1 MSKFRAGDSRGAGLS
16 IPFVATGLSILALAT
31 VGCSSHAERSFT
43 TGPGSGGCSS
53 CSEDAGPP
61 GFFFGDASSV
71 SPSPFQS
78 SSSSV
83 APVFGATVTASVPPP
98 PISGGTLLLAN
109 DGAHAVVSDPD
120 RDSVYVV
127 DLHAQAVAFT
137 IGLQAGDEPGR
148 LVQDGAGRVHVAL
161 RGSGVLVTIDPA
173 SGSILSRRSV
183 CPAPRGVAWDQ
194 VTDLVW
200 VACATGELVAL
211 PSAGGAATTSLT
223 VERDLRDVIVSNGAL
238 TVSEFRSAQVL
249 RVANDGTITRRD
261 ALPSPT
267 TGFVPHV
274 AWRAI
279 AGPSGT
285 VVALHQAESTTS
297 LVTTVQGG
305 YGGCGGGGFGGFSA
319 PGLSVDGGTGD
330 GSVPE
335 GEAGVF
341 TGCPLHPA
349 SIGFLGGGGGFPG
362 GGGLVTLTPPPPLV
376 PAPPP
381 PPPPGPGGPGGF
393 GGFSGGIGGCGP
405 ESGAVLGVLSVLAA
419 DGSLVFNAAI
429 PAVLPVDVAVSPDG
443 LSYAVV
449 APGNA
454 FQTSAPLNTIL
465 TFDRCGNS
473 GPGQM
478 VGKDGVSQQPIAVA
492 FDTAGN
498 LLVQTREPAAL
509 WILGSTSDV
518 TIPLS
523 SQTRADTGF
532 DVFHTQAGAMI
543 ACASC
548 HPEGRDDGH
557 VWLLDDK
564 QRRTPS
570 LHGTIAGTAPYHWP
584 GDEPSLNVLV
594 NDVYTVRMNG
604 APLDDSQMG
613 AVTTWVKNVGPLPA
627 PTWVDPSASLRGK
640 ALFERADVGC
650 ATCHS
655 GPKFTNNLTMDV
667 GTGGLFQVP
676 PLVGVGWRTPLMHDG
691 CAATLTDRF
700 GACATPQHGSTGA
713 LSKQD
718 VSDLVSYL
726 ETL

>member
-1 MSKFRAGDSRGAGLS
+1 MSKVKAADSRRASLS
-16 IPFVATGLSILALAT
+16 IPWVAPGLSILAVAAS
-31 VGCSSHAERSFT
+31 GCSSHAERSFVSNSS
-43 TGPGSGGCSS
+43 PAYEGCAS
-53 CSEDAGPP
+53 CSDDGGSPGFFLGDAGPV
-61 GFFFGDASSV
+61 SV
-71 SPSPFQS
+71 TPIGSLGS
-78 SSSSV
+78 SSIT
-83 APVFGATVTASVPPP
+83 PTFGATVTASVPPP
-98 PISGGTLLLAN
+98 PISGGTLLLAS
-109 DGAHAVVSDPD
+109 DGTHAIVSDPD
-120 RDSVYVV
+120 RDNIYVV
-127 DLHAQAVAFT
+127 DLHARAVAFT

-161 RGSGVLVTIDPA
+161 RGGGALVTLDPA
-173 SGSILSRRSV
+173 SGSILSRRPV

-194 VTDLVW
+194 TTDLVW
-200 VACATGELVAL
+200 VACATGELVSL
-211 PSAGGAATTSLT
+211 PSAGGAATANLT

-249 RVANDGTITRRD
+249 RVASDGTIARRD

-297 LVTTVQGG
+297 LTTTVQGG
-305 YGGCGGGGFGGFSA
+305 YGCGGGFGPLGVSSPGFIGDA
-319 PGLSVDGGTGD
+319 GTDDGG
-330 GSVPE
+330 VPE
-335 GEAGVF
+335 GDAGVF
-341 TGCPLHPA
+341 TGCALHPVSA
-349 SIGFLGGGGGFPG
+349 GFSGGFLGGG
-362 GGGLVTLTPPPPLV
+362 LVNLSPPPPLV
-376 PAPPP
+376 PATPPSPNPPP
-381 PPPPGPGGPGGF
+381 PPLGPG
-393 GGFSGGIGGCGP
+393 GGIGGCGP

-429 PAVLPVDVAVSPDG
+429 PAVLPVDVAVSADG

-454 FQTSAPLNTIL
+454 FQTSSPLNTIL
-465 TFDRCGNS
+465 TFDRCGNM

-478 VGKDGVSQQPIAVA
+478 VGSGGVSQQPIAVA
-492 FDTAGN
+492 YDTAGD
-498 LLVQTREPAAL
+498 LVVQTREPAAL

-523 SQTRADTGF
+523 PQSRADTGF
-532 DVFHTQAGAMI
+532 DVFHTQAGGMI

-557 VWLLDDK
+557 VWLLDNK

-584 GDEPSLNVLV
+584 GDEANLTVLV
-594 NDVYTVRMNG
+594 NDVYTVRMSG
-604 APLDDSQMG
+604 APLDQGQMG
-613 AVTTWVKNVGPLPA
+613 AVTAWVTNVAPLPA
-627 PTWVDPSASLRGK
+627 PTWVDPSSSQRGK

-650 ATCHS
+650 VTCHS
-655 GPKFTNNLTMDV
+655 GSKFTNNLTMDV

-713 LSKQD
+713 LTKQD